1 MIKIINLKFF
11 FQKLS
16 KLQYILVEYE
26 KSKEQIR
33 LMTKELN
40 LKEQE
45 ILSLKEQEILS
56 LKENKEGDNKK
67 FKISLDE
74 KK

>member
-45 ILSLKEQEILS
+45 ILSLKE
-56 LKENKEGDNKK
+56 NKEGDNKK